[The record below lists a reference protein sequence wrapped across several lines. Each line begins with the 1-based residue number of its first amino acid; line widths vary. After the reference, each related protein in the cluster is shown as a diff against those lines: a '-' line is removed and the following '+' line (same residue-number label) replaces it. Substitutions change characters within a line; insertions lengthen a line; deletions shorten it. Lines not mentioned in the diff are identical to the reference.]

1 MVWKI
6 LSILAAGCLGASCY
20 FAWINQQDL
29 TAERE
34 RESFAKANLK
44 TAEERTKAG
53 TEALAVKKTALDAVQ
68 KDLAAAKD
76 ETLKFSTQVQEK
88 EVSYGVI
95 KGNMQQI
102 QDQVTALQKQIDEA
116 GNIEQLLAQ
125 IDKLKKNQAEAEAT
139 VANQTQ
145 RLSSA
150 QEAFTS
156 LTAQT
161 AKLRETEAQGRRGI
175 VAPEFTARISQFF
188 PEWDV
193 AILNKGNSGGVFA
206 NADLEV
212 KRGKNVIAKLK
223 VKNVEQYGSV
233 AEVIPGSLASGEA
246 IQTGDTVVAAANQSA
261 AAERG
266 SPAPPAEGTTPA
278 APGAGA
284 APAAPGA
291 APAPGGDPFGA
302 PAAPAAPA
310 MSDPFGAPAAPV
322 PAAPADPFG
331 APAAPA
337 APAAADPFGAAPAPA
352 PGAPA
357 TPGTTDKPSTADPFA
372 PAPAK

>member
-44 TAEERTKAG
+44 TSEERVKAG
-53 TEALAVKKTALDAVQ
+53 TEALAVKKTALESAQ
-68 KDLAAAKD
+68 KDLATAKD
-76 ETLKFSTQVQEK
+76 ETLKFAAQVQEK

-95 KGNMQQI
+95 KGNMQQV

-261 AAERG
+261 AAEKG
-266 SPAPPAEGTTPA
+266 SAAPPAEGTTP

-310 MSDPFGAPAAPV
+310 MSDPFGAPAAPA
-322 PAAPADPFG
+322 PAAPAAADPFG
-331 APAAPA
+331 AAPAPA

-352 PGAPA
+352 PGAP
-357 TPGTTDKPSTADPFA
+357 GTTDKPSTADPFA